1 MAACDAFAF
10 RPAAFHV
17 AMLAA
22 AILFSAF
29 ATAVL
34 SAVLGMA
41 GGLVLMGALVW
52 LLPVAS
58 AMVLHGAVQAAS
70 NGARWLFLR
79 QHTRW
84 RIMPP
89 YLAGTALAAAAFA
102 ALSFVP
108 APSVVLMLIGAFPW
122 LARVAPKRARLDVCK
137 PFTGFCCGL
146 GVTAAQLLAGASGP
160 LLDAFYLRASLNR
173 YEVVASKAF
182 TQTLGHLAKLGYYGA
197 LIGSGA
203 AAGQAS
209 PWLTLAACGMAIGGA
224 RIGTRLLRRLDEAR
238 FRRVGGAVVLALGAA
253 CFGMGAWQLI

>member
-1 MAACDAFAF
+1 
-10 RPAAFHV
+10 
-17 AMLAA
+17 MLAA

-89 YLAGTALAAAAFA
+89 YLGGATVAVAAFA
-102 ALSFVP
+102 ALAFVP
-108 APSVVLMLIGAFPW
+108 AAGAVLMLIGAFPW
-122 LARVAPKRARLDVCK
+122 LARATPKLARLDVCK

-146 GVTAAQLLAGASGP
+146 CVTAAQLLAGASGP
-160 LLDAFYLRASLNR
+160 LLDAFYLKASLNR

-182 TQTLGHLAKLGYYGA
+182 TQTLGHVAKLGYYGI
-197 LIGSGA
+197 LLDGA
-203 AAGQAS
+203 AAWGTVS
-209 PWLTLAACGMAIGGA
+209 PWLLLAAGGMAIAGA
-224 RIGTRLLRRLDEAR
+224 GVGTRVLRRIDEAR
-238 FRRVGGAVVLALGAA
+238 FRRVGGAVILALGAA
-253 CFGMGAWQLI
+253 CCGMGAWQLI